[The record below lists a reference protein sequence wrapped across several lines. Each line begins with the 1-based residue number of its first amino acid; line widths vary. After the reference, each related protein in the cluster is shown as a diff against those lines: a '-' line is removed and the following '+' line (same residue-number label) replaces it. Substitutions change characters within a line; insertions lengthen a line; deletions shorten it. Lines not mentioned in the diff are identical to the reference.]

1 MDSSHAEVL
10 IISAPSGSGK
20 TTLVRALL
28 ERYDRFAFSISAT
41 TRPPRGQE
49 QEGRD
54 YYFLDAASFERRVAQ
69 GDFLE
74 WEEVYPGKC
83 YGTLR
88 SEVDRI
94 LAEGRFPIFDVDVK
108 GGLSL
113 KRQFGPRALAVY
125 IEAPS
130 IEALR
135 ERLRRRGTDSPEE
148 IERRCR
154 KAFQEMEYRPR
165 FDAVIV
171 NDDLKEAVSRFIRL
185 VESRMA
191 LSASPTAP

>member
-1 MDSSHAEVL
+1 
-10 IISAPSGSGK
+10 
-20 TTLVRALL
+20 VRALL
-28 ERYDRFAFSISAT
+28 ARYDRFAFSISAT

-49 QEGRD
+49 QEGKD
-54 YYFLDAASFERRVAQ
+54 YYFMDAASFERRVAE
-69 GDFLE
+69 GAFLE

-94 LAEGRFPIFDVDVK
+94 LGEGRFPIFDVDVK

-113 KRQFGPRALAVY
+113 KRQFGSRALAVY

-154 KAFQEMEYRPR
+154 KALQEMEYRPR

-171 NDDLKEAVSRFIRL
+171 NDALDEAVGRFIRL
-185 VESRMA
+185 VESHMP
-191 LSASPTAP
+191 LSPSPSPP